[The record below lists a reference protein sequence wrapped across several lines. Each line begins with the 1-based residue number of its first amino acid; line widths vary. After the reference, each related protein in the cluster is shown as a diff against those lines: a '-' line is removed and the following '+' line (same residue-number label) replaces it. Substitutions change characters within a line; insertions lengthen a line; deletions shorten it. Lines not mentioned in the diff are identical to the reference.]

1 MLPGGEVARKLLL
14 SKLKPLLEPY
24 LEQQSLTWV
33 DVQPA
38 FEFVDTLAELQ
49 EALSNPEAFFTK
61 LLKGCGAAARKML
74 LAQLR
79 PLVEPML
86 SQQGLLWS
94 DVQPMFASVDSQEKL
109 QQALSNPE
117 TFLENLLSG
126 AGGCVPFVCVN
137 SF

>member
-1 MLPGGEVARKLLL
+1 M
-14 SKLKPLLEPY
+14 
-24 LEQQSLTWV
+24 TWV
-33 DVQPA
+33 DVQPV

-61 LLKGCGAAARKML
+61 LLKGSGPAARKML
-74 LAQLR
+74 IAQLR

-117 TFLENLLSG
+117 TFLENLLAG